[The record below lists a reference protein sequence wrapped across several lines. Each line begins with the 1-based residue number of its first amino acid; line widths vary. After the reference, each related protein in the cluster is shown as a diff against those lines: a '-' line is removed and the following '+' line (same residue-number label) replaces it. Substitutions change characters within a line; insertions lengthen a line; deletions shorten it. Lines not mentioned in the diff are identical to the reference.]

1 MKGVLG
7 GMAVVAGLVVASA
20 VAWGTGPE
28 KSPVAWQPNLQ
39 AAHKVS
45 VQQNKPMIIVFGA
58 DWCTY
63 CKKLESQ
70 TLANPQLAKYINM
83 NFVPVHI
90 DVDAEPK
97 VGEILEVK
105 SLPCTVVLSPGADL
119 LGRYEG
125 FCQANQ
131 MYQKLTAAQKLHQEV
146 QQTSGHR

>member
-1 MKGVLG
+1 MKAVLG
-7 GMAVVAGLVVASA
+7 GLAVTLGLVAMTA
-20 VAWGTGPE
+20 ATWGSGPE
-28 KSPVAWQPNLQ
+28 KSPVSWQADLQ

-45 VQQNKPMIIVFGA
+45 LQQNKPMLLVFGA

-70 TLANPQLAKYINM
+70 TLGNPQLAKYINM

-90 DVDAEPK
+90 DVDAEPR

-105 SLPCTVVLSPGADL
+105 SLPCTIVLTPGADL

-125 FCQANQ
+125 FCQPGQ

-146 QQTSGHR
+146 QQTSGRK

>member
-1 MKGVLG
+1 MKGIFG
-7 GMAVVAGLVVASA
+7 SMAVVAGLVVISA
-20 VAWGTGPE
+20 VAWGIGPQ
-28 KSPVAWQPNLQ
+28 KSPVTWQPNLQ
-39 AAHKVS
+39 AAHKIAQ
-45 VQQNKPMIIVFGA
+45 QQNKPMLLVFGA
-58 DWCTY
+58 EWCTY

-70 TLANPQLAKYINM
+70 TLGNPQLAKYINM

-97 VGEILEVK
+97 IGEILEVK

-146 QQTSGHR
+146 QQTSGRR